1 MIKYPLED
9 KEELEKSIIA
19 ETNDFL
25 NILKRD
31 LRPNTRFFATI
42 SSNNSANAA
51 KSDEKKNKR
60 KSKLINKV
68 DDGGELTNKGKRKKP
83 DTTVEKNKSKKRD
96 KKIKNKMVIDSVID
110 DANKQPK
117 LSEEENLETIKE
129 KQNKKKQ
136 RKTSMTPVTSKMKN
150 PGSLSMILNLDN
162 NITFDQ
168 SNIHSTTTNSSISS
182 DDE

>member
-83 DTTVEKNKSKKRD
+83 DTTVEKNK
-96 KKIKNKMVIDSVID
+96 N
-110 DANKQPK
+110 
-117 LSEEENLETIKE
+117 
-129 KQNKKKQ
+129 
-136 RKTSMTPVTSKMKN
+136 
-150 PGSLSMILNLDN
+150 SLG
-162 NITFDQ
+162 T
-168 SNIHSTTTNSSISS
+168 SSITQFLFYAKNHRKCIGSRTKS
-182 DDE
+182 GRAKNSVALFFKDIGNVTEFYQHYKK

>member
-1 MIKYPLED
+1 MSSFYKKFNRLSIDKKNKHSTVRENGEPTTLVLEVPTFYPLED

-136 RKTSMTPVTSKMKN
+136 RKTSMTP
-150 PGSLSMILNLDN
+150 
-162 NITFDQ
+162 
-168 SNIHSTTTNSSISS
+168 
-182 DDE
+182 

>member
-42 SSNNSANAA
+42 SSNNSANA
-51 KSDEKKNKR
+51 
-60 KSKLINKV
+60 V

>member
-1 MIKYPLED
+1 MSSFYKKFNRLSIDKKNKHSTVRENGEPTTLVLEVPTFVSSTNIFVPDLMIKYPLED

-42 SSNNSANAA
+42 SSNNSANA
-51 KSDEKKNKR
+51 
-60 KSKLINKV
+60 V

-136 RKTSMTPVTSKMKN
+136 RKTSMTPTDRPLRLAQK
-150 PGSLSMILNLDN
+150 
-162 NITFDQ
+162 
-168 SNIHSTTTNSSISS
+168 
-182 DDE
+182 